1 MYACAIKEFAI
12 VLSIAVEMAHF
23 MKKAVIYKTY
33 ICTFSSNYYS
43 LYIKFTLQSGV
54 NKSLI
59 AQMHD

>member
-1 MYACAIKEFAI
+1 M
-12 VLSIAVEMAHF
+12 LSVAVEMAHF
-23 MKKAVIYKTY
+23 MKQAVIYKTY
-33 ICTFSSNYYS
+33 ICTFSSNYHS